1 MPDPTGS
8 FIWYELMTT
17 DADAAARF
25 YAAVI
30 GWRITA
36 TPPEMSG
43 GQDYRMLERDDGGQA
58 GGLMQLTPDMQAQG
72 AVPAWV
78 HYLQVADVDA
88 ASEAIVADGG
98 HLLMPK
104 MTLPVGDMAMVA
116 DPTGAAFYVM
126 RPVPPPGQ
134 PDAASDVFAVAQPQR
149 VRWNELRSTDVP
161 RAAAFYGKHFG
172 FRCEDAMP
180 MGPQL
185 GDYRFID
192 HAGLRVGG
200 MLPRADAAVGTGWVF
215 YFGVPSITAAR
226 RAIEAGGGRVDE
238 GPQQVPGGDWTLGA
252 TDPQGARFGLVGA
265 LGTKRA

>member
-8 FIWYELMTT
+8 FIWYELMTS

-25 YAAVI
+25 YAAVL

-36 TPPEMSG
+36 TPPELSG
-43 GQDYRMLERDDGGQA
+43 GQDYRMLERDDGGHA

-72 AVPAWV
+72 ARPAWV

-88 ASEAIVADGG
+88 ATQAIAADGG
-98 HLLMPK
+98 QVLMPK

-116 DPTGAAFYVM
+116 DPMGAAFYVM

-149 VRWNELRSTDVP
+149 VRWNELRSADVL
-161 RAAAFYGKHFG
+161 RASAFYGRHFG
-172 FRCEDAMP
+172 FRCEDTMP
-180 MGPQL
+180 MGPAL

-192 HAGLRVGG
+192 HGGLRVGG
-200 MLPRADAAVGTGWVF
+200 MMQRAAADAGTVGWMF
-215 YFGVPSITAAR
+215 YFGVTSITAAR
-226 RAIEAGGGRVDE
+226 RAIEAGGGRVDA
-238 GPQQVPGGDWTLGA
+238 GPQQVPGGDWTMAA
-252 TDPQGARFGLVGA
+252 TDPQGARFGVVGA
-265 LGTKRA
+265 LGG